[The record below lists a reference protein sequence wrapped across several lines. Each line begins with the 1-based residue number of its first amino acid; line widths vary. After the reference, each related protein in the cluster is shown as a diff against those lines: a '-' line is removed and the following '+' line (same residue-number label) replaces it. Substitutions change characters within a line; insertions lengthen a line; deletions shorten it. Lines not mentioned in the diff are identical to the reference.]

1 MAWPWFGPIA
11 NTSTSI
17 TLGPPPEGFDED
29 DFVAAQEFNISLGR
43 VNWLGN
49 IMSCIYILAAVLTP
63 WLVSRYNLRRAV
75 RHTGSTRLPCK
86 VNL

>member
-11 NTSTSI
+11 NPSTSI
-17 TLGPPPEGFDED
+17 TLARPSLVGFDDD
-29 DFVAAQEFNISLGR
+29 DFAAAQEFNISLDR

-49 IMSCIYILAAVLTP
+49 IISFVYIPAAALTP

-75 RHTGSTRLPCK
+75 RHAGHLPSM
-86 VNL
+86 VSL